1 MMNCFDETRNAFRP
15 GKPWRAK
22 TGILLVLVLGVL
34 FGACSDSEKVSG
46 TSEEAEGIVAIAG
59 KDVEGF
65 VQKGPFV
72 TGSSI
77 VLKETS
83 ATGNFRPTG
92 REFFATT
99 RSDKGDFKID
109 GINLES
115 QYVLLSATGFYK
127 RERTG
132 ESSPC
137 QISLKALSDISNRD
151 QINVNVLTHLEYDR
165 TLQLVKK
172 GKSFAEAKKR
182 ANQELMKAF
191 HYDDLAGTSE
201 NLDINNEGK
210 ADKALKKISTF
221 IDHILFGEEYGTVHW
236 YSVNHV
242 TYYTQY
248 DEEPE
253 KYCEEVQKYLDNFA
267 DILAGDD
274 YKRFDSQMLHDVLNG
289 WFMEE

>member
-1 MMNCFDETRNAFRP
+1 MLFRF
-15 GKPWRAK
+15 
-22 TGILLVLVLGVL
+22 LGTMSVL
-34 FGACSDSEKVSG
+34 FLGAALCACSDSNMAG
-46 TSEEAEGIVAIAG
+46 TSEEAEGIVAIADKELAG
-59 KDVEGF
+59 V

-83 ATGNFRPTG
+83 ASGNFKPTG

-115 QYVLLSATGFYK
+115 QYVRITATGYYK
-127 RERTG
+127 REQTG
-132 ESSPC
+132 ENSAC
-137 QISLKALSDISNRD
+137 QISLNALSDISNRD
-151 QINVNVLTHLEYDR
+151 QVNVNVLTHLEYDR
-165 TLQLVKK
+165 TLKLIKK
-172 GKSFAEAKKR
+172 GKSFAAAKKQAR
-182 ANQELMKAF
+182 QELMKTF
-191 HYDDLAGTSE
+191 YYDDLAEDSE
-201 NLDINNEGK
+201 NLNINNSGD

-221 IDHILFGEEYGTVHW
+221 VDHILFGEEYGTVHW
-236 YSVNHV
+236 HSTDHK

-248 DEEPE
+248 EEDPE
-253 KYCEEVQKYLDNFA
+253 KYCEEVQNYLDNFA

-274 YKRFDSQMLHDVLNG
+274 YERFDSQMLHDVLNG